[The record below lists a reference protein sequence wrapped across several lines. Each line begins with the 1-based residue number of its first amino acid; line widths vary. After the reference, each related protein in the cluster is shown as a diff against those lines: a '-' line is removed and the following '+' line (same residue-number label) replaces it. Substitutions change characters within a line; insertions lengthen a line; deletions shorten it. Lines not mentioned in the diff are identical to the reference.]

1 MKNVLNQAE
10 KLAQAILD
18 SEIFINMHK
27 LENTLTKDEKAT
39 AVLVAVSEKRQ
50 AVEELLAASDMDH
63 NALAAAA
70 QDLEEAESVMNENE
84 TVAALREARGQ
95 FTSMM
100 EKVNQI
106 LRFVI
111 TGETGEEEE
120 SCSGSCSSCS
130 GCHTH

>member
-1 MKNVLNQAE
+1 M
-10 KLAQAILD
+10 D